1 MSNLGLQ
8 MSPESDVP
16 EGPRHR
22 GRSWMAVLLSLA
34 VIGVI
39 ALGAKTL
46 LDRVDVFGGGP
57 EDFSGEGG
65 EPVQVRVEEGQT
77 LAQIGQTLKEA
88 EVVASV
94 DAWVNATKSEPRS
107 ATISPALY
115 NLRLQMSADA
125 ALQRMLD
132 PSAKVVNQLLLREGL
147 RIWETYDAITE
158 ATDIKQATL
167 EKTAKSGKIG
177 LPAYAKN
184 DPEGFMFPA
193 TYQLDPKESARSILT
208 RLTKRYNQAA
218 EKVGLA
224 EGAKKLGI
232 SEYEALIIASLIQ
245 AEGHPDDFAKISR
258 VVHNRLNPDTWG
270 DTYGLLQMDTALN
283 YALKNKDLVLTN
295 EQIENLDSPFNLYK
309 HPGLPPTPV
318 NSPGEDALDA
328 AVHPADGDWL
338 YYVTVNTDTG
348 ETKFTNSY
356 EEFLKFKQ
364 EFSDFLDEKGR

>member
-8 MSPESDVP
+8 MSPQSDVP

-39 ALGAKTL
+39 ALGAKAV
-46 LDRVDVFGGGP
+46 LDRVDVFSGGP
-57 EDFSGEGG
+57 EDYTGEGT
-65 EPVQVRVEEGQT
+65 EPVQVRVEQGQT

-88 EVVASV
+88 DVVASV
-94 DAWVNATKSEPRS
+94 DAWINATKSEPR
-107 ATISPALY
+107 AETIGPALY
-115 NLRLQMSADA
+115 NMKLQMSADA

-132 PSAKVVNQLLLREGL
+132 PSSKVVNQLLLREGL

-167 EKTAKSGKIG
+167 EKTATSGKIG

-184 DPEGFMFPA
+184 NPEGFMFPA

-208 RLTKRYNQAA
+208 RLTKRYDQAA
-218 EKVGLA
+218 AKVGLA
-224 EGAKKLGI
+224 EGAKAMGV
-232 SEYEALIIASLIQ
+232 SEYEAMIIASLVQ
-245 AEGHPDDFAKISR
+245 AEGHPDDYDKIAR
-258 VVHNRLNPDTWG
+258 VIYNRLNPDTWG
-270 DTYGLLQMDTALN
+270 GTYGLLQIDAALN
-283 YALKNKDLVLTN
+283 YALKNKDVVLTE
-295 EQIENLDSPFNLYK
+295 EQIQGLDSPYNLYK
-309 HPGLPPTPV
+309 QPGLPPTPI
-318 NSPGEDALDA
+318 NSPGEAAMDA

-356 EEFLKFKQ
+356 EEFLKYKQ
-364 EFSDFLDEKGR
+364 ELSDFLDEKGR